1 MSRLPALLILALLG
15 AAPPQ
20 DAKPPVSVKGTVALK
35 GKAPARKRIRL
46 DAVPKCAALHPEPM
60 LSEDVLVD
68 AENRLQWAFVH
79 VKSGLAAGVARP
91 AAPKA
96 PVVLDQRGCRYEP
109 RVMGVRVGQDFLIR
123 CSEDLLHIVHAL
135 PRANQEWGFSQQ
147 EKGKERT
154 KVFTAPEIMVPLKCD
169 VHLWM
174 KAWVGVLDHP
184 WFAVTDASG
193 QWEIKDLPS
202 GKYTL
207 EVWHEAYKPVTHE
220 IEVKGQ
226 EPVVLALELTTPR

>member
-96 PVVLDQRGCRYEP
+96 PVVLDQR
-109 RVMGVRVGQDFLIR
+109 
-123 CSEDLLHIVHAL
+123 
-135 PRANQEWGFSQQ
+135 
-147 EKGKERT
+147 
-154 KVFTAPEIMVPLKCD
+154 
-169 VHLWM
+169 
-174 KAWVGVLDHP
+174 
-184 WFAVTDASG
+184 
-193 QWEIKDLPS
+193 
-202 GKYTL
+202 
-207 EVWHEAYKPVTHE
+207 
-220 IEVKGQ
+220 
-226 EPVVLALELTTPR
+226 